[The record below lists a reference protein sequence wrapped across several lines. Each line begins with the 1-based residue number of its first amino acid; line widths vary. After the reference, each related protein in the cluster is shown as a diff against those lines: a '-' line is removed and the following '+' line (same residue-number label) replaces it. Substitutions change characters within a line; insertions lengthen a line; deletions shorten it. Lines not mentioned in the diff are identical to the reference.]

1 MNKLTKIGVSALCG
15 SLAAVS
21 AANAGAI
28 SVAGGANATWTKL
41 GYGTTG
47 TPLGMSTYMTF
58 TGSGDLENGSSV
70 TLNITHDDQNAFS
83 SADIAISV
91 PGMGTFKVDQGGGT
105 GLDRLDDK
113 MPTAWEE
120 TDGTAV
126 GAGLQTVSGAGGGN
140 DIEWAIDSGMLPDGM
155 SAYLSYAPK
164 ADGKNANDKTGGG
177 DAGGNVDGSGWDVVI
192 EHSGL
197 GDGLNVFAGYSQIE
211 QNSHMS
217 DRKGYAV
224 GATYAV
230 GPVTLGYQYTKDA
243 LNNPGGTEMYENNA
257 YGISFNVSDDLSIS
271 YGNHESEKKTKEAT
285 GVANG
290 TVDAKSIQAA
300 YSMGGATIK
309 IASTTVD
316 NASYDSTTASD
327 RSGTTMMLSL
337 AF

>member
-58 TGSGDLENGSSV
+58 TGSGELENGSSV
-70 TLNITHDDQNAFS
+70 TMNITHDDQNAFS
-83 SADIAISV
+83 SADVALTI

-105 GLDRLDDK
+105 GLDRIDDK

-120 TDGTAV
+120 TDGTGV
-126 GAGLQTVSGAGGGN
+126 GAGLVTLTGAGGGN
-140 DIEWAIDSGMLPDGM
+140 DIEWAVDSGMLPDGM
-155 SAYLSYAPK
+155 SAYVSYAPK
-164 ADGKNANDKTGGG
+164 ADGKNANDKATGG
-177 DAGGNVDGSGWDVVI
+177 DAGGNVDGKGWDIVV

-197 GDGLNVFAGYSQIE
+197 GDGLNVFAGYSVIDQGAVT
-211 QNSHMS
+211 MS
-217 DRKGYAV
+217 DRTAYGV

-230 GPVTLGYQYTKDA
+230 GPVTLGYQFTRDA
-243 LNNPGGTEMYENNA
+243 LNNPGGTDMYENNA
-257 YGISFNVSDDLSIS
+257 YGITFNVSDDLSIS
-271 YGNHESEKKTKEAT
+271 YGNHESEKKSVSA
-285 GVANG
+285 GIGA
-290 TVDAKSIQAA
+290 TVDATSIQAA
-300 YSMGGATIK
+300 YSMGGATLK
-309 IASTTVD
+309 IADTTVD
-316 NASYDSTTASD
+316 NAAYDSTTASD
-327 RSGTTMMLSL
+327 RSGTTIMLSL